1 MKAWGWGGIDMHEYL
16 NSCARGV
23 HEADVSTARF
33 ERIGDIVGS
42 VAFIAISLPCFLN
55 LTFAESSLHAS
66 EPFETFMIAAMIGC
80 VLGSGLSIVL
90 GAVHVLRGRLD
101 APLVVLATISFV
113 GGYLVPILAQWID
126 VPLWALYPA
135 GLLSGMGFVPL
146 AIAWSLRIGT
156 NDFRKILLGGAG
168 LCSAAVLVNQLL
180 LHCPPTIASLAY
192 LAMLVACSLVP
203 LRASLKNALAFPL
216 YDEHAVDNVKDGA
229 FVTKASLGDLAPLLA
244 GSTLG
249 LMLFVLLSN
258 SRHFLLIRS
267 LFDILPDNA
276 QQFMSE
282 ASFGLLCA
290 SVIVAIGC
298 FVKRDKPIMPFVYW
312 VLFPAVAGILIVL
325 DSFPSESFVFL
336 IGATGVFAFSSLLGL
351 FAVAFLLTANRQG
364 EFSPLLILGI
374 PLALVSLAGLAGYA
388 FYYSGF
394 DYLVRGKTLLVLST
408 LYFVYLLVMPALQ
421 LWHARN
427 AAHLEEPGA
436 SVPTSEEAM
445 NSRCRKLADQA
456 ELSPREYEV
465 LCYLGRGYNSP
476 YIAKTLFISDSTV
489 RSHLKSIYKKTGV
502 SSRMELIDL
511 LEHQA

>member
-1 MKAWGWGGIDMHEYL
+1 MSDHLDSRTHDDHDA
-16 NSCARGV
+16 GV
-23 HEADVSTARF
+23 TATRF
-33 ERIGDIVGS
+33 EQVGDTVGS
-42 VAFIAISLPCFLN
+42 IAFLATSLPCFLS
-55 LTFAESSLHAS
+55 LTFSENSLQAS
-66 EPFETFMIAAMIGC
+66 EPFEAFMIAAMVGC

-90 GAVHVLRGRLD
+90 GAVRVLRRRLD
-101 APLVVLATISFV
+101 APFVVLAAISFV
-113 GGYLVPILAQWID
+113 GGYTVPVVAQWVD

-146 AIAWSLRIGT
+146 AIAWSLRIRT

-168 LCSAAVLVNQLL
+168 LCSAAVLINQLL
-180 LHCPPTIASLAY
+180 LHCPPTVASLAC
-192 LAMLVACSLVP
+192 LAMLAICPAAP
-203 LRASLKNALAFPL
+203 LRASMRNELVFPL

-229 FVTKASLGDLAPLLA
+229 FVTKASLGDLTLLLA

-267 LFDILPDNA
+267 LFDTLPDNA

-290 SVIVAIGC
+290 SIIVALGC
-298 FVKRDKPIMPFVYW
+298 FVKRGRPLMPFVYW
-312 VLFPAVAGILIVL
+312 VLFPAVAGILIIL
-325 DSFPSESFVFL
+325 DSFPSESPVFL
-336 IGATGVFAFSSLLGL
+336 IGATGVFVFSSLLGL

-364 EFSPLLILGI
+364 EFSPLLVIGI
-374 PLALVSLAGLAGYA
+374 PLALVSLAALAGYA
-388 FYYSGF
+388 FYLSGF
-394 DYLVRGKTLLVLST
+394 DYLVRGKTLLVIST

-427 AAHLEEPGA
+427 AAHLEEPEA
-436 SVPTSEEAM
+436 SVPTNEEAM
-445 NSRCRKLADQA
+445 DSRCRKLADRI

-489 RSHLKSIYKKTGV
+489 RSHLKSIYKKAGI

-511 LEHQA
+511 LERQA